1 MAGLGPLQSWQ
12 MLEPPTGRAPGQR
25 VGIGPPVWSWALGAQ
40 DSRKNGELFL
50 SWRDVWKNKAV
61 TPRELVPSLES
72 VSPATH
78 VLCELEQ

>member
-61 TPRELVPSLES
+61 TPPGASPKPGVRLPCHPRS
-72 VSPATH
+72 V
-78 VLCELEQ
+78 